1 MATNISQR
9 FSKTGDFYLLVDTD
23 LRGGFRIV
31 ASIAERDAIPIQAR
45 KQGMIVRVID
55 AELGTI
61 TNWEL
66 GYGKPITNLGW
77 IESSLGGKGDYIPTT
92 GGDLTGPLKVTEL
105 GSMNF
110 NEALLAEVL
119 DGNLQFTPM
128 QDQDVD
134 DPEPTG
140 MMTFSD
146 GQRNTVEINP
156 RIGQIVCAMEVGIS
170 SDRRLKTNI
179 KRIENSLAITKRMYG
194 YRYELIAA
202 LGEIH
207 TGLIAQEVLQVMP
220 EATTRSSDGKLAV
233 RYGNMVALLI
243 ENIHEILALMET
255 TDQRLD
261 WIEKV
266 IRYNELNCPP
276 ADFE

>member
-31 ASIAERDAIPIQAR
+31 ASIEERDAIPIQAR

-55 AELGTI
+55 SVAGTI

-92 GGDLTGPLKVTEL
+92 GGDLNGVLKVTEL
-105 GSMNF
+105 GSINF
-110 NEALLAEVL
+110 NESLLAEVL
-119 DGNLQFTPM
+119 DGNLQFSTVTA
-128 QDQDVD
+128 QSED

-140 MMTFSD
+140 LMTFND
-146 GQRNTVEINP
+146 GARNTVEINP

-170 SDRRLKTNI
+170 SDRRLKTKI
-179 KRIENSLAITKRMYG
+179 TRLENSLAITKRMYG
-194 YRYELIAA
+194 YRYELLAA
-202 LGEIH
+202 LGEVH
-207 TGLIAQEVLQVMP
+207 VGLMAQEVLQVLP
-220 EATTRSSDGKLAV
+220 EAITRSSDGKLAV
-233 RYGNMVALLI
+233 RYGNMIALLI
-243 ENIHEILALMET
+243 ENIHEILAVLET
-255 TDQRLD
+255 KEQR
-261 WIEKV
+261 IETIEAILKAHG
-266 IRYNELNCPP
+266 LALPSD
-276 ADFE
+276 AA